1 MAEGRRRE
9 YELLDR
15 IRDGRPMNGR
25 ERLELIVR
33 LSVPSILAQLSV
45 IIMFYIDV
53 SMVGSLGAA
62 ASATIGLVETTGW
75 LFGGLCSSAAIGFS
89 VQVAHRIGAGD
100 YAGARAV
107 LRQGLVAT
115 TCFGLLIA
123 AVGCAISGPL
133 PVWLGG
139 TESITAD
146 ATRYFRIFALSLP
159 LLQLNY
165 LASGMLRSSGNMR
178 VPRALNLLMCV
189 LDVVFNALLIFP
201 TRDCTLGGLTLTI
214 PGAGLGVVGAA
225 LGTASAEGVTA
236 LLMTTYLCRRSPEL
250 ALTQERGSFR
260 PTRATL
266 REALRTGIPIGGEH
280 AVMCGA
286 QILSTVIV
294 APLGNAAIAANSFA
308 VTAESL
314 CYMPGYGIGDAATT
328 LVGQCKGARRV
339 DLMRRFGRMTVWLG
353 MAVMAFM
360 GAVMYAAAPTILG
373 IMTPDAEIRRLGTEV
388 LRIAAFAE
396 PMFAA
401 SIVAYGAFVGT
412 GDTIVPSCMNFFS
425 MWCVRLPLAA
435 LLVSYLGL
443 KGVWI
448 AMCIELCFRGTI
460 FLVRLLRGRWLQAA
474 AVAAESAAKAPRS
487 A

>member
-1 MAEGRRRE
+1 MAGGRRRE

-15 IRDGRPMNGR
+15 IRDGRSMNGR
-25 ERLELIVR
+25 ERLDLIVR
-33 LSVPSILAQLSV
+33 LSIPSILAQLSV

-53 SMVGSLGAA
+53 SMVGSLGAN

-75 LFGGLCSSAAIGFS
+75 LFGGMCSAAAVGFS

-100 YAGARAV
+100 CAGARAV

-115 TCFGLLIA
+115 GCFGLLIA
-123 AVGCAISGPL
+123 AVGYAISGPL

-165 LASGMLRSSGNMR
+165 LSGGMLRSSGNMR
-178 VPRALNLLMCV
+178 VPSALNILMCV
-189 LDVVFNALLIFP
+189 LDVLFNALLIFP
-201 TRDCTLGGLTLTI
+201 TRDCTLLGMHLTV

-236 LLMTTYLCRRSPEL
+236 LLMTAYLCRRSPEL
-250 ALTQERGSFR
+250 KLTQERGSFR

-266 REALRTGIPIGGEH
+266 CEALHTGVPMGGEH

-294 APLGNAAIAANSFA
+294 APLGNVAIAANSFA
-308 VTAESL
+308 ITAESL

-328 LVGQCKGARRV
+328 LIGQCKGARRV

-360 GAVMYAAAPTILG
+360 GAVMYVAAPTILG
-373 IMTPDAEIRRLGTEV
+373 IMTPDAEIRLLGTEV

-435 LLVSYLGL
+435 LLVRGYGL
-443 KGVWI
+443 RGVWI

-460 FLVRLLRGRWLQAA
+460 FLVRLLRERWLKPA
-474 AVAAESAAKAPRS
+474 AVQD
-487 A
+487 

>member
-1 MAEGRRRE
+1 MAGRRRRE

-25 ERLELIVR
+25 ERLDLIVR
-33 LSVPSILAQLSV
+33 LSIPSILAQLSV

-75 LFGGLCSSAAIGFS
+75 LFGGLCSAAAVGFS
-89 VQVAHRIGAGD
+89 VQASHRIGAGD
-100 YAGARAV
+100 FAGARAV

-123 AVGCAISGPL
+123 AVGYAISGPL
-133 PVWLGG
+133 PGWLGG
-139 TESITAD
+139 TESITGD

-165 LASGMLRSSGNMR
+165 LSGGMLRSSGNMR
-178 VPRALNLLMCV
+178 VPSALHILMCV
-189 LDVVFNALLIFP
+189 LDVLFNALLIFP
-201 TRDCTLGGLTLTI
+201 TRSCEVAGIPLTL

-225 LGTASAEGVTA
+225 LGTAAAEGVTA
-236 LLMTTYLCRRSPEL
+236 LLMTVYLCRRSPEL

-266 REALRTGIPIGGEH
+266 REALHTGLPMGGEH

-294 APLGNAAIAANSFA
+294 APLGNVAIAANSFA
-308 VTAESL
+308 ITAESL
-314 CYMPGYGIGDAATT
+314 CYMPGYGLGDAATT
-328 LVGQCKGARRV
+328 LVGQCKGAARP

-353 MAVMAFM
+353 MAVMAVM
-360 GAVMYAAAPTILG
+360 GAVMYAAAPAILG
-373 IMTPDAEIRRLGTEV
+373 IMTPDLEIRELGAGV

-435 LLVSYLGL
+435 LLVRSYGL
-443 KGVWI
+443 RGVWI

-460 FLVRLLRGRWLQAA
+460 FLVRLLRDKWLK
-474 AVAAESAAKAPRS
+474 VASA
-487 A
+487 

>member
-1 MAEGRRRE
+1 
-9 YELLDR
+9 
-15 IRDGRPMNGR
+15 MNGR
-25 ERLELIVR
+25 ERLDLIVR
-33 LSVPSILAQLSV
+33 LSIPSILAQLSV

-53 SMVGSLGAA
+53 SMVGSLGAN

-75 LFGGLCSSAAIGFS
+75 LFGGMCSAAAVGFS
-89 VQVAHRIGAGD
+89 VQAAHRIGAGD

-115 TCFGLLIA
+115 TCFGFLIA

-133 PVWLGG
+133 PIWLGG
-139 TESITAD
+139 TESIAGD

-165 LASGMLRSSGNMR
+165 LSSGMLRSSGNMR
-178 VPRALNLLMCV
+178 VPSALNILMCV

-201 TRDCTLGGLTLTI
+201 TRDYALGGVTLTI

-236 LLMTTYLCRRSPEL
+236 LLMTAYLCRRSPEL

-266 REALRTGIPIGGEH
+266 REALHTGLPMGGEH

-294 APLGNAAIAANSFA
+294 APLGNVAIAANSFA

-328 LVGQCKGARRV
+328 LVGQCKGAQRV

-373 IMTPDAEIRRLGTEV
+373 IMTPDAEIRQLGTEV

-435 LLVSYLGL
+435 MLVSYFGL

-460 FLVRLLRGRWLQAA
+460 FLVRLLRGRWLKSAA
-474 AVAAESAAKAPRS
+474 A
-487 A
+487 

>member
-1 MAEGRRRE
+1 MGHARRRE

-15 IRDGRPMNGR
+15 IRDGRPMNVR
-25 ERLELIVR
+25 ERLDLIVR
-33 LSVPSILAQLSV
+33 LSIPSILAQLSV

-53 SMVGSLGAA
+53 SMVGSLGVN
-62 ASATIGLVETTGW
+62 ASAAIGLVETTGW
-75 LFGGLCSSAAIGFS
+75 LFGGLCSAAAIGFS
-89 VQVAHRIGAGD
+89 VQASHRIGAGD

-123 AVGCAISGPL
+123 AVGWVISGPL

-139 TESITAD
+139 TESIARD
-146 ATRYFRIFALSLP
+146 STRYFRIFSLSLP
-159 LLQLNY
+159 VLQLNY
-165 LASGMLRSSGNMR
+165 LSGGMLRCSGNMR
-178 VPRALNLLMCV
+178 VPSALNILMCV
-189 LDVVFNALLIFP
+189 LDVLFNALLIFP
-201 TRDCTLGGLTLTI
+201 TRDYAVGGWLVTV

-225 LGTASAEGVTA
+225 LGTACAEAVTA

-250 ALTQERGSFR
+250 ALRHERGSFR
-260 PTRATL
+260 PTLRCL
-266 REALRTGIPIGGEH
+266 REALRTGLPMGGEH

-286 QILSTVIV
+286 QILTTVIV
-294 APLGNAAIAANSFA
+294 APLGNVAIAANSFA
-308 VTAESL
+308 ITAESL

-328 LVGQCKGARRV
+328 LIGQCKGAQRI
-339 DLMRRFGRMTVWLG
+339 DLMRLFGRMTVWLG

-360 GAVMYAAAPTILG
+360 GAVMYAAAPLMMG
-373 IMTPDAEIRRLGTEV
+373 FMTPDPAIRMLGAEV

-425 MWCVRLPLAA
+425 MWLVRLPLAA
-435 LLVSYLGL
+435 LLVSRFGL
-443 KGVWI
+443 VGVWV

-460 FLVRLLRGRWLQAA
+460 FLVRLLRGRWLKTETA
-474 AVAAESAAKAPRS
+474 
-487 A
+487 